1 MTPSAKYTAKDIQ
14 ILEGLEA
21 VRRRPGMYIGD
32 TGPRGL
38 HHLVYEVV
46 DNSIDEAMAGICT
59 EIEVCLRTDGSVS
72 VTDNGRGIPTDIHP
86 QTGRPAA
93 EVVLTKLHAGGKF
106 DKKAYQVSGGLHG
119 VGVSVVNALSEWLEV
134 TIWRDGL
141 THRQRFERGIPV
153 TDLEKGEPTER
164 RGTQVHFLPDSTI
177 FTELGFSWDVLSGR
191 IRELAFLNPGLC
203 ITLKD
208 ESEPKEKIFKYDG
221 GITLFAEYLNRG
233 KTTLFAPPLTVKGE
247 KEGVIV
253 EVAMQYNDSY
263 LERIFAFANLIH
275 TVEGGTHVSGFRTAL
290 TRAVNE
296 MARRQKLLKEKDEN
310 LGGDDL
316 KEGLTV
322 VISVK
327 LPEPQFEG
335 QTKTKL
341 GNGEIKGLVDSIVYE
356 GLMELLEDRSDVLK
370 PLVENAVKARQ
381 AREAARKARDLV
393 RRKSAMSG
401 LELPGKL
408 ADCSSKNPAEC
419 EIYIVEGDSAGGSA
433 KQGRD
438 RHFQAILPL
447 RGKILNVEKARI
459 DRIFSNQ
466 EIKTIIQA
474 LGAGV
479 GEEFDT
485 SKLRYHHCVIMSV
498 DGESCTLVRHKTG
511 SVRFVRVG
519 PFIDRL
525 FQEAT
530 SPEEWSILCFDPNTG
545 ESRYRPIKAILSH
558 THDGDLYEIRTAYG
572 RSVTVTGEHSVFV
585 RGDDGRPVL
594 KRGDAIRPGDVLACL
609 SGLPAGEAAPERIDL
624 VRALREAAADED
636 IVLRGTS
643 VEEFHKELVRLEHED
658 EPEIVEPRVQ
668 ISETLGHLL
677 HDRRT
682 TLGLPLKEACLAL
695 GVSQPCTLHAWEK
708 GISRPTESHFKAYTS
723 LLGLEDNCIEGEY
736 SLVPSAL
743 DRTWEERYRRAPANR
758 VRPYLNLADLPM
770 ESIEAL
776 GTEVVLTPR
785 HYADRPIPRMLEVSR
800 DLMFLL
806 GFFVAEG
813 SFSLRAG
820 VRLAIGKRNKPLVPR
835 LASAFRSAFGV
846 EPVLYE
852 STGGRT
858 AELRVLN
865 RVIASAFRHLFGFGD
880 RRAWTKSVPDLV
892 FNVSPELQDSF
903 LEGYFLG
910 DGTLHSHGIAFTTT
924 SRLLAEQVQY
934 LFLGRGV
941 LAGMSVREPNGERSG
956 MIRGKPVT
964 TRHAAYT
971 LSVTDPSALS
981 TLREI
986 WKEHANAPLLDET
999 LSRRKGSGGNSPR
1012 RPMPGNLV
1020 GLPVKEVGKIP
1031 CGGRHVYDFSVEGD
1045 ETFVCGTGG
1054 VCCHNTDADV
1064 DGAHIRTLLLTLF
1077 YRYMPQL
1084 IENGHLYVAQP
1095 PLYRVA
1101 EGKNIQY
1108 CYTEKELK
1116 AIQEKLGDKKKVSVQ
1131 RYKGL
1136 GEMNPEQL
1144 WETTMDPARRIVKRV
1159 EVEDAMSADELFSI
1173 LMGDSVGPRR
1183 EFIETHAKE
1192 VRNLDV

>member
-21 VRRRPGMYIGD
+21 VRRRPSMYIGD
-32 TGPRGL
+32 TGPHGL
-38 HHLVYEVV
+38 HHLIYEVV
-46 DNSIDEAMAGICT
+46 DNSIDEAMAGVCT
-59 EIEVCLRTDGSVS
+59 TIEVSLQKDGSVS
-72 VTDNGRGIPTDIHP
+72 VTDDGRGIPTDLHP

-134 TIWRDGL
+134 TIWRDGM
-141 THRQRFERGIPV
+141 THHQRFERGIPV

-164 RGTQVHFLPDSTI
+164 RGTRIHFLPDTTI
-177 FTELGFSWDVLSGR
+177 FPETGFSWEVISGR

-203 ITLKD
+203 ITLRD
-208 ESEPKEKIFKYDG
+208 EVEPKEKIFKYEG
-221 GITLFAEYLNRG
+221 GITLFVEYLNRG
-233 KTTLFAPPLTVKGE
+233 KSTLFAPPLTVKGE
-247 KEGVIV
+247 KDGVIV
-253 EVAMQYNDSY
+253 EMAMQYNDSY

-290 TRAVNE
+290 TRAANE
-296 MARRQKLLKEKDEN
+296 MARRQKLLREKDDN

-341 GNGEIKGLVDSIVYE
+341 GNGEIKGIVDSIIYE
-356 GLMELLEDRSDVLK
+356 GLMEQLEDRTDVLK
-370 PLVENAVKARQ
+370 PMVENAVKARQ

-393 RRKSAMSG
+393 RRKSALSG

-447 RGKILNVEKARI
+447 RGKILNVEKARL
-459 DRIFSNQ
+459 DRIFSNN

-479 GEEFDT
+479 GEDFDAA
-485 SKLRYHHCVIMSV
+485 KLRYHHCIIMSV
-498 DGESCTLVRHKTG
+498 DGESCTLVRDKSG
-511 SVRFVRVG
+511 SVRFVRIG
-519 PFIDRL
+519 AFIDGL
-525 FQEAT
+525 FLETT
-530 SPEEWSILCFDPNTG
+530 SPGEWSVLCFDPNTG

-558 THDGDLYEIRTAYG
+558 THDGDLYEIKTAYG

-585 RGDDGRPVL
+585 RGKDGRPAL
-594 KRGDAIRPGDVLACL
+594 KRGDAIRPGDSLACL
-609 SGLPAGEAAPERIDL
+609 SRLPANETGPERIDL
-624 VRALREAAADED
+624 VRALRETAANED
-636 IVLRGTS
+636 IILRGTS
-643 VEEFHKELVRLEHED
+643 IEEFQKELVRGEHAC
-658 EPEIVEPRVQ
+658 EPELVEPRVR
-668 ISETLGHLL
+668 ISGTLGQLL

-682 TLGLPLKEACLAL
+682 TIGLPLKEACHAL

-708 GISRPTESHFKAYTS
+708 GTSRPTESHFRAYTS
-723 LLGLEDNCIEGEY
+723 LLGLEDDCFEGEY

-743 DRTWEERYRRAPANR
+743 DRTWEEEYRGAPGNR
-758 VRPYLNLADLPM
+758 VRPYLSLADLPM

-776 GTEVVLTPR
+776 GEEVVLTPR
-785 HYADRPIPRMLEVSR
+785 HYADQAVPRMLEVSR
-800 DLMFLL
+800 DLLFLL

-820 VRLAIGKRNKPLVPR
+820 VRLAIGKRNEPLVPR
-835 LASAFRSAFGV
+835 LISAFRSAFGV

-852 STGGRT
+852 STGGRV

-865 RVIASAFRHLFGFGD
+865 RVVGSAFRHLFGFENPK
-880 RRAWTKSVPDLV
+880 AWTKSVPDLV
-892 FNVSPELQDSF
+892 FNVSADLQDCF

-910 DGTLHSHGIAFTTT
+910 DGTLHKRGIAFTTT
-924 SRLLAEQVQY
+924 SRLLAEQIQY

-941 LAGMSVREPNGERSG
+941 LAGLTVREPNGESSG

-971 LSVTDPSALS
+971 LSVTDPTALS
-981 TLREI
+981 AMEPV
-986 WKEHANAPLLDET
+986 WKGHSNAPLLVET
-999 LSRRKGSGGNSPR
+999 LANPKTPRRKALRS
-1012 RPMPGNLV
+1012 PMPGSLV
-1020 GLPVKEVGKIP
+1020 GLTVKEVRKIP

-1077 YRYMPQL
+1077 YRYMPQMV
-1084 IENGHLYVAQP
+1084 ENGHLYVAQP

-1108 CYTEKELK
+1108 CYTEKELR
-1116 AIQEKLGDKKKVSVQ
+1116 AIQEKAGDKKKVSVQ

-1159 EVEDAMSADELFSI
+1159 EIEDAVAADELFSI
-1173 LMGDSVGPRR
+1173 LMGDNVAPRR
-1183 EFIETHAKE
+1183 EFIEAHAKE

>member
-59 EIEVCLRTDGSVS
+59 EIEVCLKADGSVS
-72 VTDNGRGIPTDIHP
+72 VTDNGRGIPTDLHP

-134 TIWRDGL
+134 TIWRDGM
-141 THRQRFERGIPV
+141 THCQRFERGIPV
-153 TDLEKGEPTER
+153 TDLLKGEPTER
-164 RGTQVHFLPDSTI
+164 RGTRVHFLPDPTI
-177 FTELGFSWDVLSGR
+177 FTETSFSWDILSGR

-208 ESEPKEKIFKYDG
+208 EIEQKEKIFKYEG

-233 KTTLFAPPLTVKGE
+233 KTTLFAPPLTIRGE

-253 EVAMQYNDSY
+253 EVSIQYNDSY
-263 LERIFAFANLIH
+263 LERIYAFANLIH

-316 KEGLTV
+316 KEGLTA

-341 GNGEIKGLVDSIVYE
+341 GNGEIKGIVDSIVYE
-356 GLMELLEDRSDVLK
+356 GLMELLEDRTDVLK

-419 EIYIVEGDSAGGSA
+419 ELYIVEGDSAGGSA

-447 RGKILNVEKARI
+447 RGKILNVEKARL

-479 GEEFDT
+479 GEDFDT
-485 SKLRYHHCVIMSV
+485 NKLRYHHCVIMSV
-498 DGESCTLVRHKTG
+498 DGESCTLVRDRDGKVH
-511 SVRFVRVG
+511 FVQVG
-519 PFIDRL
+519 TFIDGL
-525 FQEAT
+525 FREAD
-530 SPEEWSILCFDPNTG
+530 SPDEWLVLCFDPNTG
-545 ESRYRPIKAILSH
+545 ESRYRPIKAVLSH
-558 THDGDLYEIRTAYG
+558 THDGDLYEIRAAYG

-585 RGDDGRPVL
+585 RGNDGRPVL
-594 KRGDAIRPGDVLACL
+594 KRGDEIRPGDVLACL
-609 SGLPAGEAAPERIDL
+609 SRLPATETAPCRIDL
-624 VRALREAAADED
+624 VRALREADAEED
-636 IVLRGTS
+636 IVLRGPS
-643 VEEFHKELVRLEHED
+643 VEEYQKQVARAEHAD
-658 EPEIVEPRVQ
+658 EPELVKPRVL
-668 ISETLGHLL
+668 IPETVEGQYTLL
-677 HDRRT
+677 
-682 TLGLPLKEACLAL
+682 
-695 GVSQPCTLHAWEK
+695 
-708 GISRPTESHFKAYTS
+708 
-723 LLGLEDNCIEGEY
+723 
-736 SLVPSAL
+736 PSTL
-743 DRTWEERYRRAPANR
+743 DRIWQEPYRGAPRNR
-758 VRPYLNLADLPM
+758 VRPYINLSDLPL
-770 ESIEAL
+770 EDIDTL
-776 GTEVVLTPR
+776 GDEVVLTPR
-785 HYADRPIPRMLEVSR
+785 HYADQAIPRMLTVTE

-806 GFFVAEG
+806 GFFIAEG
-813 SFSLRAG
+813 SFSLRGG
-820 VRLAIGKRNKPLVPR
+820 VRLAIGKRNDPLVPR
-835 LASAFRSAFGV
+835 LVSAFRSAFGI
-846 EPVLYE
+846 EPALYRPA
-852 STGGRT
+852 GGRA
-858 AELRVLN
+858 AELRILN
-865 RVIASAFRHLFGFGD
+865 RVVGSVFRHLLGFENP
-880 RRAWTKSVPDLV
+880 RAWTKAVPDLV
-892 FNVSPELQDSF
+892 FNVPPGLKESF

-910 DGTLHSHGIAFTTT
+910 DGTLHKRGISITTT
-924 SRLLAEQVQY
+924 SRLLAEQLQY
-934 LFLGRGV
+934 LFLERGI
-941 LAGMSVREPNGERSG
+941 LASLTTREPKGEASG
-956 MIRGKPVT
+956 LVRGKPVT
-964 TRHAAYT
+964 SRHTAYT
-971 LSVTDPSALS
+971 LSVTDSAAL
-981 TLREI
+981 LALKAVWGGHR
-986 WKEHANAPLLDET
+986 NAALLEEN
-999 LSRRKGSGGNSPR
+999 LARCKGSVNRPLR

-1020 GLPVKEVGKIP
+1020 GLPVKEVRKVP

-1095 PLYRVA
+1095 PLYRVSD
-1101 EGKNIQY
+1101 GKNVHY

-1116 AIQEKLGDKKKVSVQ
+1116 AIQEKLGDKKKISVQ

-1144 WETTMDPARRIVKRV
+1144 WETTMDPARRLVKRV
-1159 EVEDAMSADELFSI
+1159 EIEDAVAADELFSI
-1173 LMGDSVGPRR
+1173 LMGDNVAPRR
-1183 EFIETHAKE
+1183 EFIETHARE

>member
-59 EIEVCLRTDGSVS
+59 EIEVCLRTNGSVS

-177 FTELGFSWDVLSGR
+177 FTELGFSWDILSGR

-485 SKLRYHHCVIMSV
+485 NKLRYHHCVIM
-498 DGESCTLVRHKTG
+498 
-511 SVRFVRVG
+511 
-519 PFIDRL
+519 
-525 FQEAT
+525 
-530 SPEEWSILCFDPNTG
+530 
-545 ESRYRPIKAILSH
+545 
-558 THDGDLYEIRTAYG
+558 
-572 RSVTVTGEHSVFV
+572 
-585 RGDDGRPVL
+585 
-594 KRGDAIRPGDVLACL
+594 
-609 SGLPAGEAAPERIDL
+609 
-624 VRALREAAADED
+624 
-636 IVLRGTS
+636 
-643 VEEFHKELVRLEHED
+643 
-658 EPEIVEPRVQ
+658 
-668 ISETLGHLL
+668 
-677 HDRRT
+677 
-682 TLGLPLKEACLAL
+682 
-695 GVSQPCTLHAWEK
+695 
-708 GISRPTESHFKAYTS
+708 
-723 LLGLEDNCIEGEY
+723 
-736 SLVPSAL
+736 
-743 DRTWEERYRRAPANR
+743 
-758 VRPYLNLADLPM
+758 
-770 ESIEAL
+770 
-776 GTEVVLTPR
+776 
-785 HYADRPIPRMLEVSR
+785 
-800 DLMFLL
+800 
-806 GFFVAEG
+806 
-813 SFSLRAG
+813 
-820 VRLAIGKRNKPLVPR
+820 
-835 LASAFRSAFGV
+835 
-846 EPVLYE
+846 
-852 STGGRT
+852 
-858 AELRVLN
+858 
-865 RVIASAFRHLFGFGD
+865 
-880 RRAWTKSVPDLV
+880 
-892 FNVSPELQDSF
+892 
-903 LEGYFLG
+903 
-910 DGTLHSHGIAFTTT
+910 
-924 SRLLAEQVQY
+924 
-934 LFLGRGV
+934 
-941 LAGMSVREPNGERSG
+941 
-956 MIRGKPVT
+956 
-964 TRHAAYT
+964 
-971 LSVTDPSALS
+971 
-981 TLREI
+981 
-986 WKEHANAPLLDET
+986 
-999 LSRRKGSGGNSPR
+999 
-1012 RPMPGNLV
+1012 
-1020 GLPVKEVGKIP
+1020 
-1031 CGGRHVYDFSVEGD
+1031 
-1045 ETFVCGTGG
+1045 
-1054 VCCHNTDADV
+1054 TDADV